1 MKEMERLK
9 RKRGD
14 RRRREEK
21 EWFGRKDDAD
31 DVRALASRLEEQEKE
46 MERLK
51 KNREDRKRI
60 EKKEWFGRTSRVSSN
75 TRSEGEIVTEE
86 VGSRFICSDILWINY
101 GMGILT
107 GTVPVNNS
115 LLTGTVLIS
124 NYPGKS
130 QQS

>member
-1 MKEMERLK
+1 MK
-9 RKRGD
+9 RKRED

-31 DVRALASRLEEQEKE
+31 EVRALANRLEEQEKE

-51 KNREDRKRI
+51 KNREDRKGI

-86 VGSRFICSDILWINY
+86 VGSRFIFREILWINY
-101 GMGILT
+101 EEKLET
-107 GTVPVNNS
+107 NNFC
-115 LLTGTVLIS
+115 
-124 NYPGKS
+124 
-130 QQS
+130 

>member
-1 MKEMERLK
+1 MEILK
-9 RKRGD
+9 RKRDD

-31 DVRALASRLEEQEKE
+31 EVRALASRLEEQEKE

-51 KNREDRKRI
+51 KNREDRKGI

-86 VGSRFICSDILWINY
+86 VGSRFNFSEILWINY
-101 GMGILT
+101 EEKLET
-107 GTVPVNNS
+107 NNCC
-115 LLTGTVLIS
+115 
-124 NYPGKS
+124 
-130 QQS
+130 

>member
-1 MKEMERLK
+1 MERLK
-9 RKRGD
+9 RKRED

-31 DVRALASRLEEQEKE
+31 EVRALASRLEEQEKE

-51 KNREDRKRI
+51 KNREDRKGI

-101 GMGILT
+101 EEKLET
-107 GTVPVNNS
+107 NNFFF
-115 LLTGTVLIS
+115 
-124 NYPGKS
+124 
-130 QQS
+130 